1 MAKGLSL
8 ALKGEA
14 WVGTRAARPFEQF
27 SEIAKRCTV
36 HVMEDLEEVGHLWKG
51 GALVFDKLQQNR

>member
-1 MAKGLSL
+1 
-8 ALKGEA
+8 LKGEA